1 MSDSPTLLE
10 RIGAAGSAATSLR
23 GGVPRWQRALMAA
36 MVVAVVVALGLAISS
51 QWSKLP
57 DIAWR
62 FQPAWLA
69 AAVLALI
76 LFQWLHAQ
84 LWVSMLHALGAPIPN
99 LRGVAV
105 WSITLL
111 GRYVPTNVALAA
123 GRMALAEREG
133 VPKRVCA
140 ASLVYELAFTF
151 AGASLM
157 GAYFVIT
164 LPDLQDVP
172 ARWLVIA
179 VPAVTLALLDPAIF
193 HRLADAAL
201 RRLGRATLPISLT
214 RRQVAA
220 FTVLFAG
227 SFLVAG
233 FAVFAF
239 AEALHGVPTGDAG
252 TAIGAYSVGFAASVI
267 AFVLPGGLGAREGA
281 MTAALSPILPVTVAL
296 AVAVAVRL
304 AQMAVEVLYAVTVPL
319 LARRSGEP
327 VE

>member
-1 MSDSPTLLE
+1 MSETPTLLE
-10 RIGAAGSAATSLR
+10 RLGAAGSAATSLQ
-23 GGVPRWQRALMAA
+23 GGIPRWQRALMVA
-36 MVVAVVVALGLAISS
+36 MVLGVVVALGLAIAS

-57 DIAWR
+57 HIEWR
-62 FQPAWLA
+62 FEPGWLA
-69 AAVLALI
+69 AAIVALI
-76 LFQWLHAQ
+76 AFQWLHAQ
-84 LWVSMLHALGAPIPN
+84 LWVAMIHALGTPIPS
-99 LRGVAV
+99 LRGIAV

-151 AGASLM
+151 AGAAIV

-164 LPDLQDVP
+164 LPDLEGQP
-172 ARWLVIA
+172 ARWLVLAI
-179 VPAVTLALLDPAIF
+179 PAVILVLLDPAIF
-193 HRLADAAL
+193 HRLADSAL
-201 RRLGRATLPISLT
+201 RRLGRATLPTSLN
-214 RRQVAA
+214 RRQVAI
-220 FTVLFAG
+220 FTILFSG

-233 FAVFAF
+233 FAVYAF
-239 AEALHGVPTGDAG
+239 AEALHGVAAGDAS
-252 TAIGAYSVGFAASVI
+252 TAIGAYSVGFAASVL

-304 AQMAVEVLYAVTVPL
+304 AQMAIEILYAVFSPL
-319 LARRSGEP
+319 LARRAGVPIE
-327 VE
+327 

>member
-1 MSDSPTLLE
+1 MREAPTLLE
-10 RIGAAGSAATSLR
+10 RLGAAGSAATSLR
-23 GGVPRWQRALMAA
+23 GDMPRWQRVAMAG
-36 MVVAVVVALGLAISS
+36 MVVAVAVGLALAIAS

-57 DIAWR
+57 DVQWR
-62 FQPAWLA
+62 FEPAWLA

-76 LFQWLHAQ
+76 AFQWVHAQ
-84 LWVSMLHALGAPIPN
+84 LWVSMIHALGTPIPS
-99 LRGVAV
+99 LRGIAV

-140 ASLVYELAFTF
+140 ASLVYELSFTF
-151 AGASLM
+151 AGAAIV
-157 GAYFVIT
+157 GAYFVVT
-164 LPDLQDVP
+164 LPDLEGVP
-172 ARWLVIA
+172 ARWA
-179 VPAVTLALLDPAIF
+179 VLAIPAVTLVLLDPAVF
-193 HRLADAAL
+193 HRLADATL
-201 RRLGRATLPISLT
+201 RRLGRATLPISLS
-214 RRQVAA
+214 RAQVGW
-220 FTVLFAG
+220 FTLLFSG

-233 FAVFAF
+233 FAVYAF

-252 TAIGAYSVGFAASVI
+252 TAVGAYSVGFAASVI
-267 AFVLPGGLGAREGA
+267 AFLLPGGLGAREAA

-304 AQMAVEVLYAVTVPL
+304 AQMAVEVLYAVGTPL
-319 LARRSGEP
+319 LARRAGVP

>member
-1 MSDSPTLLE
+1 VSEEPTLLE
-10 RIGAAGSAATSLR
+10 RLGAAGSAATSLQ
-23 GGVPRWQRALMAA
+23 GGVPRWQRAVMAA
-36 MVVAVVVALGLAISS
+36 IVATVIVALALAISS

-57 DIAWR
+57 HIQWR

-69 AAVLALI
+69 AGIAAVI

-84 LWVSMLHALGAPIPN
+84 LWVSIIHALGSPIPT

-140 ASLVYELAFTF
+140 ASLMYELAFTF
-151 AGASLM
+151 AGASIV

-164 LPDLQDVP
+164 LPDLRDTP
-172 ARWLVIA
+172 GRWLVLAI
-179 VPAVTLALLDPAIF
+179 PAVTLAMLDPAIF

-214 RRQVAA
+214 RRQVAG
-220 FTVLFAG
+220 FTLLFSG

-233 FAVFAF
+233 FAVLAF
-239 AEALHGVPTGDAG
+239 AEALHGIPAGDAS

-296 AVAVAVRL
+296 AVAVAMRL
-304 AQMAVEVLYAVTVPL
+304 TQMAVEVLYAAITPL
-319 LARRSGEP
+319 LARRAGVP

>member
-1 MSDSPTLLE
+1 MSESPTLLE
-10 RIGAAGSAATSLR
+10 RLGAAGSAATSLR
-23 GGVPRWQRALMAA
+23 GEVPRWQRVLMGA
-36 MVVAVVVALGLAISS
+36 MVVAVVVALALAISS

-57 DIAWR
+57 DIRWR
-62 FQPAWLA
+62 LEPAWLA
-69 AAVLALI
+69 AALLALI
-76 LFQWLHAQ
+76 AFQWLHAQ
-84 LWVSMLHALGAPIPN
+84 LWVAMIHALGTPIPS

-151 AGASLM
+151 AGAAIV

-164 LPDLQDVP
+164 LPDLENVP
-172 ARWLVIA
+172 ARWAVVA
-179 VPAVTLALLDPAIF
+179 VPAVILVLLDPAIF

-201 RRLGRATLPISLT
+201 RRLGRATLPISLD
-214 RRQVAA
+214 RRQVAW
-220 FTVLFAG
+220 FTLLFSA

-233 FAVFAF
+233 FAVYAL
-239 AEALHGVPTGDAG
+239 AEALHGVPAGDAG
-252 TAIGAYSVGFAASVI
+252 TAVGAYSVGFAASVI

-296 AVAVAVRL
+296 AVAVALRL
-304 AQMAVEVLYAVTVPL
+304 GQMIVEVAYATITPILV
-319 LARRSGEP
+319 RRS
-327 VE
+327 

>member
-1 MSDSPTLLE
+1 VSESPTLLE
-10 RIGAAGSAATSLR
+10 RLGAAGSAATSLR
-23 GGVPRWQRALMAA
+23 GEVPRWQRVLMGA
-36 MVVAVVVALGLAISS
+36 MVVAVVVALALAISS

-57 DIAWR
+57 DIRWR
-62 FQPAWLA
+62 LEPAWLA
-69 AAVLALI
+69 AALLALI
-76 LFQWLHAQ
+76 AFQWLHAQ
-84 LWVSMLHALGAPIPN
+84 LWVAMIHALGTPIPS

-151 AGASLM
+151 AGAAIV

-164 LPDLQDVP
+164 LPDLENVP
-172 ARWLVIA
+172 ARWAVVA
-179 VPAVTLALLDPAIF
+179 VPAVILVLLDPAIF

-201 RRLGRATLPISLT
+201 RRLGRATLPISLD
-214 RRQVAA
+214 RRQVAW
-220 FTVLFAG
+220 FTLLFSA

-233 FAVFAF
+233 FAVYAL
-239 AEALHGVPTGDAG
+239 AEALHGVPAGDAG
-252 TAIGAYSVGFAASVI
+252 TAVGAYSVGFAASVI

-296 AVAVAVRL
+296 AVAVALRL
-304 AQMAVEVLYAVTVPL
+304 GQMIVEVAYATITPILV
-319 LARRSGEP
+319 RRS
-327 VE
+327 

>member
-10 RIGAAGSAATSLR
+10 RLGAAGSAATSLR
-23 GGVPRWQRALMAA
+23 GGVPRWQRVLMAIMA
-36 MVVAVVVALGLAISS
+36 LAVVGALALAVSR

-57 DIAWR
+57 DIEWR
-62 FQPAWLA
+62 LEPGWLA
-69 AAVLALI
+69 AALAALV
-76 LFQWLHAQ
+76 LFQWVHAQ
-84 LWVSMLHALGAPIPN
+84 LWVSMLHALGSPIPN

-151 AGASLM
+151 AGATIL

-164 LPDLQDVP
+164 LPDLHDVP
-172 ARWLVIA
+172 ARWLVLA
-179 VPAVTLALLDPAIF
+179 VPAVTLTLLDPAIF
-193 HRLADAAL
+193 HRLADALL

-214 RRQVAA
+214 RAQVAR
-220 FTVLFAG
+220 FTLLFAG

-233 FAVFAF
+233 FAVYAF
-239 AEALHGVPTGDAG
+239 AEALHGVAAGDAG
-252 TAIGAYSVGFAASVI
+252 TALGAYSVGFAASVI

-304 AQMAVEVLYAVTVPL
+304 AQMAIEVLYAVTTPL
-319 LARRSGEP
+319 LARRAGVP

>member
-1 MSDSPTLLE
+1 VSDGPTLLE
-10 RIGAAGSAATSLR
+10 RLGAAGSAATSLR
-23 GGVPRWQRALMAA
+23 GGIPRWQRALMAA
-36 MVVAVVVALGLAISS
+36 MVLAVVAALALAVAS

-57 DIAWR
+57 DIEWR
-62 FQPAWLA
+62 LQPAWLVA
-69 AAVLALI
+69 AMLALVA
-76 LFQWLHAQ
+76 FQWLHAQ
-84 LWVSMLHALGAPIPN
+84 LWVSMIHALGAPIPI

-140 ASLVYELAFTF
+140 ASLAYELAFTL
-151 AGASLM
+151 AGASIV
-157 GAYFVIT
+157 GAYFVVT
-164 LPDLQDVP
+164 LPDLHDVP
-172 ARWLVIA
+172 ARWLVLAI
-179 VPAVTLALLDPAIF
+179 PAVVLVLLDPAIF

-201 RRLGRATLPISLT
+201 RRLGRATLPVSLS
-214 RRQVAA
+214 RAQVAW
-220 FTVLFAG
+220 FTLLFAG

-233 FAVFAF
+233 FAVYAF

-252 TAIGAYSVGFAASVI
+252 TAVGAYSVGFAASVL
-267 AFVLPGGLGAREGA
+267 AFVLPGGLGAREAA

-304 AQMAVEVLYAVTVPL
+304 AQMAVEVLYAVITPL
-319 LARRSGEP
+319 LVRRT
-327 VE
+327 